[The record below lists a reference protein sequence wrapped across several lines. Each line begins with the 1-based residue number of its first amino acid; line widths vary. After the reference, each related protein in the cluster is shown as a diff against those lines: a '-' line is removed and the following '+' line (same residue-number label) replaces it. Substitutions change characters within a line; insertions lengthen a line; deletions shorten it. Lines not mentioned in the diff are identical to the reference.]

1 MYDAEYVRSFYDAYG
16 RREWDRLEGS
26 VAGRLKAIVHA
37 DFVRRY
43 VRRGD
48 RVLDAGC
55 GPGRFTVTAAKLGA
69 VVTAL
74 DLSAGQLELAKATVA
89 KAGVSDAVEAFVAAD
104 IGDLSMFPGGHFD
117 AVICYG
123 GALSYVCE
131 RRHAAAAELVRVVRR
146 GGILL
151 VSVMSRLG
159 TMATLVRRPQM
170 YVLEDPEGWYVWQVA
185 KHGDLPGFPAPEMD
199 FEHPAM
205 HMYTSDEL
213 RGLLPGCEVVELA
226 GSNVTTSGESSAP
239 DEILEKAEA
248 WATAVELERT
258 LNRQPGL
265 VDSGTHLIVVA
276 RKVGV

>member
-1 MYDAEYVRSFYDAYG
+1 MYDAGYVRLFYDAYG
-16 RREWDRLEGS
+16 RCEWERLEGS

-37 DFVRRY
+37 DFVRQH

-55 GPGRFTVTAAKLGA
+55 GPGRFTVTAAELGA
-69 VVTAL
+69 TVTAL
-74 DLSAGQLELAKATVA
+74 DLSEGQLELAKATVA
-89 KAGVSDAVEAFVAAD
+89 EAGVSDAVGAFVAGD
-104 IGDLSMFPGGHFD
+104 IADLSMFADGHFD

-131 RRHAAAAELVRVVRR
+131 RRHAAAAELVRVVRP

-159 TMATLVRRPQM
+159 TMAALVRHPQI
-170 YVLEDPEGWYVWQVA
+170 YVLEDPVGWYVWQVA
-185 KHGDLPGFPAPEMD
+185 EHGDLPGFPTPEMD
-199 FEHPAM
+199 LEHPAM

-213 RGLLPGCEVVELA
+213 RGLLPGCEIVDMV

-239 DEILEKAEA
+239 DEILENAAA

-258 LNRQPGL
+258 LNTRPGL
-265 VDSGTHLIVVA
+265 VDSGTHLIMVA
-276 RKVGV
+276 RKASN

>member
-1 MYDAEYVRSFYDAYG
+1 MYDAGYVQSFYDAYG
-16 RREWDRLEGS
+16 RREWERLEGS

-55 GPGRFTVTAAKLGA
+55 GPGRFSVTATELGA

-74 DLSAGQLELAKATVA
+74 DLSEGQLELAKATVA
-89 KAGVSDAVEAFVAAD
+89 EAGVSDAVEAFVAGD
-104 IGDLSMFPGGHFD
+104 IADLSMFAGGHFD

-131 RRHAAAAELVRVVRR
+131 RRRTAAAELVRVVRP

-159 TMATLVRRPQM
+159 TMAALVRRPQM
-170 YVLEDPEGWYVWQVA
+170 YVLEDPVGWYVWQVA
-185 KHGDLPGFPAPEMD
+185 EHGDLPGFPAPEMD
-199 FEHPAM
+199 LEHPAM

-213 RGLLPGCEVVELA
+213 RGLLPGCDVVDMA

-239 DEILEKAEA
+239 DEILESPEA

-258 LNRQPGL
+258 LNTRPGL
-265 VDSGTHLIVVA
+265 VDSGTHLIMVA
-276 RKVGV
+276 RKTPI